1 MREKTK
7 FSSLPRRSAVQ
18 PETARRFTATIA
30 SVHIY
35 LDEIRGFF
43 ARGLGITGPQVSI
56 MMAIKG
62 LDEADGVSVRHV
74 AQALH
79 VDPSFITTQTKLL
92 EKKGLVR
99 RQADQA
105 DARVVKLSLS
115 DKANKQIAA
124 MTADECTVNEVVFAD
139 ISDEEL
145 HALNDQMDEFKA
157 RLEKACLRL
166 AGGF

>member
-7 FSSLPRRSAVQ
+7 LSPVPSRSSVQ

-30 SVHIY
+30 SIHIF
-35 LDEIRGFF
+35 LDEIRTFF
-43 ARGLGITGPQVSI
+43 AKDLGITGPQVSI
-56 MMAIKG
+56 MMTIKG

-74 AQALH
+74 ARALH

-99 RQADQA
+99 RLTDPT

-115 DKANKQIAA
+115 DKATKQIAA
-124 MTADECTVNEVVFAD
+124 MTVDECSVNDVVFAD
-139 ISDEEL
+139 LTDDEL
-145 HALNDQMDEFKA
+145 DRLNDQMNEFKE
-157 RLEKACLRL
+157 RLEKTCRRL